1 MMKKFLPVF
10 IAVLASLGAFS
21 QTAKVNLT
29 GKWLDAKTAE
39 EGFRFDDSGFC
50 FFITDGAEIGG
61 DSIDVEGVTVQLKYV
76 VDKSKIPY
84 LVDFVRVYK
93 ATGKEDDARM
103 LGLINPVDEN
113 TIELMIGDTRPVAID
128 KESSDYLK
136 LKRAK

>member
-1 MMKKFLPVF
+1 
-10 IAVLASLGAFS
+10 
-21 QTAKVNLT
+21 
-29 GKWLDAKTAE
+29 
-39 EGFRFDDSGFC
+39 
-50 FFITDGAEIGG
+50 
-61 DSIDVEGVTVQLKYV
+61 VEGVTVQLKYV